1 MQGLTTA
8 EARERFERFGPNELR
23 REPGPS
29 VLGLFAQQFRDVLV
43 LLLIGAA
50 IISAVAHE
58 LVDTL
63 AILAIVLVNAVIGVV
78 QEFRAEKALE
88 ALKQMAAPL
97 ARANRDGAWV
107 ALPARDL
114 VPGDLVSLETGD
126 KVPADLQVRTS
137 ANLRA
142 DESILTGESLPVDK
156 GSGDTLFASTT
167 VVYGRAT
174 ATVTETGMKTRVGHL
189 AEQLAQAPH
198 DEPPLKKKL
207 AQAGRGMV
215 LAGLLLM
222 AVTFIVGI
230 RRGEPWV
237 QMLLASVSL
246 GVAAIPEGL
255 PAIVTVVLALGTRRM
270 SKRNAIIRKLASV
283 ETLGSVTVICSDKT
297 GTITRNEMSVTEI
310 CCGGR
315 RYSVTGAG
323 YEPTGSIGA
332 PGGEAAEIPLGL
344 LGGVAHGE
352 DALEG
357 RGEDQAL
364 TLPDWSAHGGLPSLL
379 LAGVLASDALLQHT
393 REVWTITG
401 DPTEGAL
408 VVVAAKAGIHR
419 QQAESLFP
427 RVDEIPF
434 DSDRKMM
441 TTLHEVHTPAGHV
454 AGFVSFTKGAPHVVL
469 SSCESVMTGGAIRP
483 LDDAERERLAGVASG
498 MASRALRVLAV
509 AFREHGDDSL
519 RARQEAETGLCFLG
533 FWGMIDPP
541 RPEVKRAVKIARL
554 AGVRPVL
561 ITGDQA
567 ATALAIARDVGMAGA
582 DSSAVTGREIEAVDD
597 ETLAK
602 VAARTS
608 VYAQVSPEH
617 KSRIVQA
624 LKSNGEVVA
633 MTGDGV
639 NDAPAL
645 NLADIGV
652 AMGMK
657 GTDVAK
663 EAADMVL
670 ADDNFATI
678 VAAIEEGR
686 TIYSNIEKSL
696 RFLLSC
702 NLSELVTVIG
712 SIVTGFG
719 TPLSAAQILWM
730 NLVTDSLPAIAV
742 GMEKPESE
750 VLEAGPPDPKR
761 SIVPPALL
769 WRICLEGLWM
779 SAFGLGIYIMALGS
793 PRGVAYARTMCFN
806 TLVFAQLFHASD
818 ARSNT
823 QSLFRMGPFTS
834 APVNWATTITVLL
847 QVILAATPLSGAFGL
862 VLLSPE
868 DWAYVLPAAVSII
881 PFSEFL
887 KLVFR
892 AARPART
899 EQAT

>member
-1 MQGLTTA
+1 LHGLST
-8 EARERFERFGPNELR
+8 EQARERLRQFGPNELR
-23 REPGPS
+23 KEPGPG
-29 VLGLFAQQFRDVLV
+29 VLGMFAQQFKDVLV

-50 IISAVAHE
+50 VISAVAHE
-58 LVDTL
+58 LIDTL
-63 AILAIVLVNAVIGVV
+63 AILAIILVNAVIGVV

-97 ARANRDGAWV
+97 AKVSRDGVWAP
-107 ALPARDL
+107 LPAREL

-142 DESILTGESLPVDK
+142 DESIMTGESGPVDK
-156 GSGDTLFASTT
+156 GTGDALLASTT

-174 ATVTETGMKTRVGHL
+174 ATVTETGMETRVGHL
-189 AEQLAQAPH
+189 AEQLAQSPR

-215 LAGLLLM
+215 VAGLALM
-222 AVTFIVGI
+222 GLTFAVGT
-230 RRGEPWV
+230 RRGEPWL

-297 GTITRNEMSVTEI
+297 GTITRNEMSVTEVYS
-310 CCGGR
+310 GGR
-315 RYSVTGAG
+315 QYSVKGAG
-323 YEPTGSIGA
+323 YEPSGSISAAGD
-332 PGGEAAEIPLGL
+332 EAVEVPLGL
-344 LGGVAHGE
+344 LAGSP
-352 DALEG
+352 
-357 RGEDQAL
+357 
-364 TLPDWSAHGGLPSLL
+364 PDWASRGGLPALL
-379 LAGVLASDALLQHT
+379 LAGVLASDAVLQQS
-393 REVWTITG
+393 EAGWTILG

-408 VVVAAKAGIHR
+408 VVVAAKTGIER
-419 QQAESLFP
+419 QQAESAYP

-441 TTLHEVHTPAGHV
+441 TTVHEMHGPGETVT
-454 AGFVSFTKGAPHVVL
+454 GFVSFTKGAPHVVL
-469 SSCESVMTGGAIRP
+469 RDCASVMTGDGIRP
-483 LDDAERERLAGVASG
+483 LDEAERGRLASVASG

-519 RARQEAETGLCFLG
+519 RARQEAEIGLCFLG
-533 FWGMIDPP
+533 FWGMIDPA
-541 RPEVKRAVKIARL
+541 RPEVKHAVRL
-554 AGVRPVL
+554 AKRAGVRPVM

-567 ATALAIARDVGMAGA
+567 ATALAIAREVGIAGA
-582 DSSAVTGREIEAVDD
+582 DSIAVTGKEIEAADD
-597 ETLAK
+597 DALAK
-602 VAARTS
+602 IAAHTS

-624 LKSNGEVVA
+624 LRSNGEVVA

-652 AMGMK
+652 AMGIK

-702 NLSELVTVIG
+702 NLSEMVTVIG
-712 SIVTGFG
+712 SIVAGLG

-730 NLVTDSLPAIAV
+730 NLVTDSLPAIAL
-742 GMEKPESE
+742 GMERPEKE
-750 VLEAGPPDPKR
+750 VLQTGPPDPRR
-761 SIVPPALL
+761 SIIPPEML

-779 SAFGLGIYIMALGS
+779 SALGLGSYVLALS
-793 PRGVAYARTMCFN
+793 SVAGVAYARTVCFS

-823 QSLFRMGPFTS
+823 QSLLKMGFFTS
-834 APVNWATTITVLL
+834 APVNWASAVVVLL
-847 QVILAATPLSGAFGL
+847 QAVLVATPLAGVFGL
-862 VLLSPE
+862 VPLSSR
-868 DWAYVLPAAVSII
+868 DWAYVLLAAASII
-881 PFSEFL
+881 PFSEIL

-892 AARPART
+892 ARRPAAAEET
-899 EQAT
+899 E

>member
-1 MQGLTTA
+1 MQGLST
-8 EARERFERFGPNELR
+8 EQARERLRQFGLNELR
-23 REPGPS
+23 REPGPG
-29 VLGLFAQQFRDVLV
+29 VLGMFAQQFKDVLV

-50 IISAVAHE
+50 VISAVAHE
-58 LVDTL
+58 LIDTL
-63 AILAIVLVNAVIGVV
+63 AILAIILVNAVIGVV

-97 ARANRDGAWV
+97 AKVSRDGVWAP
-107 ALPARDL
+107 LPAREL

-126 KVPADLQVRTS
+126 KVPADLQAQTS

-142 DESILTGESLPVDK
+142 DESILTGESVPVDK
-156 GSGDTLFASTT
+156 ATGDTLFASTT

-174 ATVTETGMKTRVGHL
+174 ATVTETGMETRVGRL
-189 AEQLAQAPH
+189 AEQLAQSPH

-215 LAGLLLM
+215 VAGLVLM
-222 AVTFIVGI
+222 AVTFVIGT
-230 RRGEPWV
+230 RRGEPWL

-310 CCGGR
+310 YSGGR
-315 RYSVTGAG
+315 QYSVKGTG
-323 YEPTGSIGA
+323 YEPSGNIT
-332 PGGEAAEIPLGL
+332 AA
-344 LGGVAHGE
+344 GE
-352 DALEG
+352 DIDLP
-357 RGEDQAL
+357 RG
-364 TLPDWSAHGGLPSLL
+364 TPPDWAGLGGLPALL
-379 LAGVLASDALLQHT
+379 LAGVLASDAVLQQAGGG
-393 REVWTITG
+393 WTILG

-408 VVVAAKAGIHR
+408 VVVAAKAGIER
-419 QQAESLFP
+419 RQAEIAYP

-441 TTLHEVHTPAGHV
+441 TTLHEMRGSGGTVT
-454 AGFVSFTKGAPHVVL
+454 GFVSFTKGAPHVVL
-469 SSCESVMTGGAIRP
+469 RDCESVVTGDGIRP
-483 LDDAERERLAGVASG
+483 LDDAERSRLAGVAAG

-519 RARQEAETGLCFLG
+519 RARQEAEIGLCFLG

-541 RPEVKRAVKIARL
+541 RPEVKHAVRLARR
-554 AGVRPVL
+554 AGVRPVM

-567 ATALAIARDVGMAGA
+567 ATALAIAREVGIAGP
-582 DSSAVTGREIEAVDD
+582 DSVAVTGKEIEAADD
-597 ETLAK
+597 ETLAQI
-602 VAARTS
+602 AAHTS
-608 VYAQVSPEH
+608 AYAQVSPGH

-624 LKSNGEVVA
+624 LRSNGEVVA

-652 AMGMK
+652 AMGIK

-712 SIVTGFG
+712 SIVAGLG
-719 TPLSAAQILWM
+719 TPLSAAQLLWM

-742 GMEKPESE
+742 GMEKPEKE
-750 VLEAGPPDPKR
+750 VLQTGPPDPRR
-761 SIVPPALL
+761 SIIPPQML
-769 WRICLEGLWM
+769 WRIGLEGLWM
-779 SAFGLGIYIMALGS
+779 SALGLGSYMVALGS
-793 PRGVAYARTMCFN
+793 PGGAAYARTVCFS
-806 TLVFAQLFHASD
+806 TLVFAQLFHSSD

-823 QSLFRMGPFTS
+823 QSLFKMGFLTS
-834 APVNWATTITVLL
+834 APVNWATAVVVLL
-847 QVILAATPLSGAFGL
+847 QAILVVTPLAGVLGL
-862 VLLSPE
+862 VPLSSR
-868 DWAYVLPAAVSII
+868 DWAYVLLAAASIV
-881 PFSEFL
+881 PFSEIL

-892 AARPART
+892 ARMPATAEET
-899 EQAT
+899 E